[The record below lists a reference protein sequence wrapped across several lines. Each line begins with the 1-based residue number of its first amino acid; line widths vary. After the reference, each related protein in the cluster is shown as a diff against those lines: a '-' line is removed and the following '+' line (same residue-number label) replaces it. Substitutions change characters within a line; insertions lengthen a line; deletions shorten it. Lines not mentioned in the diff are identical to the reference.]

1 MTYHKP
7 VLFEECLDGL
17 NINPAG
23 TYVDLTF
30 GGGGHSRGILERLG
44 PDGKL
49 YAFDQDPDAHA
60 NAIDD
65 PRFTLIPQNFVLLE
79 RFLRFYKAIP
89 VDGILADL
97 GVSSHQ
103 FDEVERGFSIRGDA
117 DLDMRMDTT
126 TGKTAAD
133 ILAEYEESEIADIL
147 YKYGEVRASRPIA
160 RAIVMRREEEPIV
173 RVNDLLKVIQKW
185 TPKFKGHKFQAQVF
199 QALRIEVNREL
210 EVLEQMLAATPNVL
224 KTGGRLVIMSYHSL
238 EDRMVKRFIR
248 EGVFQ
253 GEAERDMYGNR
264 FVPFEP
270 INRKAIV
277 ADENEITENSRAR
290 SARLRIAERTD
301 YEVK

>member
-133 ILAEYEESEIADIL
+133 ILADYEESEIADIL
-147 YKYGEVRASRPIA
+147 YKYGEIRASRPIA

-210 EVLEQMLAATPNVL
+210 EVLEQMLAATPKVL

>member
-30 GGGGHSRGILERLG
+30 GGGGHSRGLLERLG

-147 YKYGEVRASRPIA
+147 FKYGEVRASRPIA

-210 EVLEQMLAATPNVL
+210 EVLEQMLAATPKVL

-301 YEVK
+301 FEVK

>member
-1 MTYHKP
+1 MSYHNP
-7 VLFEECLDGL
+7 VLLQACIDGL
-17 NINPAG
+17 NIDPSG

-30 GGGGHSRGILERLG
+30 GGGGHSRAILDSLG

-49 YAFDQDPDAHA
+49 YAFDQDPDAAA
-60 NAIDD
+60 NVPNDH
-65 PRFTLIPQNFVLLE
+65 RFTLIPQNFAHLE
-79 RFLRFYKAIP
+79 RFLRFYKVIP

-103 FDEVERGFSIRGDA
+103 FDEIERGFSIRGDA
-117 DLDMRMDTT
+117 DLDMRMNPNM
-126 TGKTAAD
+126 GPTAAD
-133 ILAEYEESEIADIL
+133 ILAEYEEKDIADVL

-160 RAIVMRREEEPIV
+160 KAIVARREEEPIK
-173 RVNDLLKVIQKW
+173 RVNDLLSVIQKW

-199 QALRIEVNREL
+199 QALRIEVNQEMQ
-210 EVLEQMLAATPNVL
+210 VLEQMLLSTLKVL
-224 KTGGRLVIMSYHSL
+224 KPGGRLVVMSYHSL

-248 EGVFQ
+248 EGVFK

-277 ADENEITENSRAR
+277 ADEEEVKENSRAR
-290 SARLRIAERTD
+290 SARLRIAERTNL
-301 YEVK
+301 EVE

>member
-1 MTYHKP
+1 MSYHNP

-17 NINPAG
+17 NINPSG

-65 PRFTLIPQNFVLLE
+65 PRFTLVPQNFVLLE

-126 TGKTAAD
+126 TGRTAAD

-147 YKYGEVRASRPIA
+147 YKYGEVRASRAIA
-160 RAIVMRREEEPIV
+160 RAIVAKREEEPIV

-210 EVLEQMLAATPNVL
+210 EVLEQMLAATPKVL
-224 KTGGRLVIMSYHSL
+224 KTGGRLVVMSYHSL

-248 EGVFQ
+248 EGVFE

-270 INRKAIV
+270 VNRKAIV
-277 ADENEITENSRAR
+277 ADENEVAENSRAR

-301 YEVK
+301 FEVK